1 MYLTVYGMN
10 KLLFDKIYFFTV
22 KNKQAKQLAI
32 FISNFSKPAFIII
45 YILGIIALLIHGGEG
60 VAEVTAVPCFTLFF
74 NTAVRKYLNMPRP
87 FLRDDVSKL
96 VEHENSG
103 SFPSNH
109 ACSSMIISLSYL
121 IIYPT
126 IVPYLILFAFFTGL
140 SRVMTGVHYPLDVI
154 CGWLLSLFIGLTF
167 FVIL

>member
-10 KLLFDKIYFFTV
+10 KLIFDKIYFFTV
-22 KNKQAKQLAI
+22 KNKQARGLAI

-45 YILGIIALLIHGGEG
+45 YIWGIIELLIHGGEG
-60 VAEVTAVPCFTLFF
+60 AFEIIAVPAFTLFF
-74 NTAVRKYLNMPRP
+74 NTTIRNYLNMPRP

-96 VEHENSG
+96 VKHENSG

-109 ACSSMIISLSYL
+109 ACSSMIISLCYL
-121 IIYPT
+121 IVYPPL
-126 IVPYLILFAFFTGL
+126 VPYLIVFAFFTGL